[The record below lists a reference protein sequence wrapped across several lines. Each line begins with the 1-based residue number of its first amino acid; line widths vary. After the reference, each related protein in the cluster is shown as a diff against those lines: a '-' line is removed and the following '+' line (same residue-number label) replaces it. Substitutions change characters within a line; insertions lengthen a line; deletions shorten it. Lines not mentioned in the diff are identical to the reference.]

1 MLLRVLVPSGLSHF
15 CTCQHT
21 DLPSDSLSSK
31 ATSTYPTSLRGT
43 TRACDARVENRCR
56 DGRRHDERTYSS
68 QTARRVWLGRN
79 ESVALSQLQ
88 EDSRI
93 KGSLHSPICSS
104 DQNSRVTQNSS
115 SPRHDDGDFH
125 YNQNSRSCRVFSV
138 VIHHQISCYVG
149 VICKVTHLRIDN
161 YTYSE
166 RASSFQL
173 GLPRSLE
180 ESYSAQISESGTS
193 GKVRNRDF
201 SQEQLL
207 GLYVLQWCRDEM
219 CVQNRENDE
228 KADSYTLGDKLLKDR
243 VYMALRSMK

>member
-1 MLLRVLVPSGLSHF
+1 MFP
-15 CTCQHT
+15 
-21 DLPSDSLSSK
+21 
-31 ATSTYPTSLRGT
+31 
-43 TRACDARVENRCR
+43 
-56 DGRRHDERTYSS
+56 
-68 QTARRVWLGRN
+68 
-79 ESVALSQLQ
+79 
-88 EDSRI
+88 
-93 KGSLHSPICSS
+93 
-104 DQNSRVTQNSS
+104 
-115 SPRHDDGDFH
+115 
-125 YNQNSRSCRVFSV
+125 V

-207 GLYVLQWCRDEM
+207 GLYVPQWCRDEM

-228 KADSYTLGDKLLKDR
+228 KADSYIFGDKLLKDR